1 MHSCGMQRCIH
12 AGCCSAL
19 MLHAGQ
25 RLLPYHP
32 ALQYGAVWC
41 SVLQRVVVRCSVLQ
55 CDAVCRSVLQC
66 VAGAPELPANCESR
80 QVCHD
85 KCVKISV
92 SRHVFHDKC
101 FKACVSRRV
110 FQGVCF
116 KACIQ
121 SFSHWQQLLLS

>member
-1 MHSCGMQRCIH
+1 
-12 AGCCSAL
+12 
-19 MLHAGQ
+19 
-25 RLLPYHP
+25 
-32 ALQYGAVWC
+32 
-41 SVLQRVVVRCSVLQ
+41 VLQ

-85 KCVKISV
+85 KCVMISV

-110 FQGVCF
+110 FQGVYTV
-116 KACIQ
+116 
-121 SFSHWQQLLLS
+121 LLPLAAIVIVIT